1 MEGSGVDLLW
11 GNSSEQEFSLTG
23 PYSGDDGAGSK
34 RRKGGEIPKGRVDS
48 RRKKVPKV
56 AELEQRVN
64 ALEKENLELRL
75 QLKVGIETAQRDAQ
89 EKWKL
94 TRKLEEMVGQKAS
107 NEDLE
112 KVIKMYVKKFSDYG
126 EDRTESI
133 NKHMKQLEKLLFPTQ
148 TTKMCMWSL
157 HQDDDFYKTDG
168 MNDAGDGNIW
178 SIICNVIEATE
189 DQKEKIKLH
198 RDDAKK
204 MAKDLRFTIREC
216 EDLKKRMD
224 LKNAALHEEM
234 KELRKILT
242 SNQLAKFILWVNKNK
257 ATMAMLD
264 KLWSPI
270 DELKRGSSSSGDI

>member
-1 MEGSGVDLLW
+1 MIG
-11 GNSSEQEFSLTG
+11 
-23 PYSGDDGAGSK
+23 
-34 RRKGGEIPKGRVDS
+34 RKADNE
-48 RRKKVPKV
+48 
-56 AELEQRVN
+56 E
-64 ALEKENLELRL
+64 
-75 QLKVGIETAQRDAQ
+75 IET
-89 EKWKL
+89 
-94 TRKLEEMVGQKAS
+94 
-107 NEDLE
+107 
-112 KVIKMYVKKFSDYG
+112 VIRAYVKKFSDYG
-126 EDRTESI
+126 EDRTDSI
-133 NKHMKQLEKLLFPTQ
+133 NKHMQQLEKLLFPTQ

-168 MNDAGDGNIW
+168 VNDGGDGNIW

-234 KELRKILT
+234 KELRKVLT
-242 SNQLAKFILWVNKNK
+242 ASQLAKFILWVNKNK

-270 DELKRGSSSSGDI
+270 DELKRGQRTLSQNGK